1 MKETKDRYMGGRKG
15 REEMLQLLL
24 KNKINP
30 KYRCS
35 NIVYTLLL
43 YFAYILMQVSTLSNI
58 TVYKKHNDRMTS
70 NNAS

>member
-1 MKETKDRYMGGRKG
+1 LKENKDRYMGGRKG

-24 KNKINP
+24 KNKINS